1 MSEENKFDF
10 DSSEEREP
18 QSQQSETP
26 PDDSNSIFADIM
38 GALGVRDSPHRQRKG
53 GNEKKKAP
61 PNEDSNT
68 LSQLEMDVR
77 NSEWAASE
85 EITFSPEEPTKRAE
99 IIAIEGSRRKIK
111 PLLFLLPVLLLFAV
125 GSFVFFQDREPSPPA
140 PDVVATYSGINI
152 TTEELKAFI
161 KQEGIREMTHIICPA
176 HGYDHSQCDPAEECE
191 SHPIDTLEGYQQMTA
206 RLAMEKMVMAWAEE
220 NGMLQREDI
229 RHDMSD
235 LLNDATVS
243 QYATQLHQENLS
255 PDSISSWEVQKYYD
269 ENSAAYS
276 GKTLAEVEDEIRQ
289 ILASQKDEDFFPQYI
304 EKLKKTA
311 GLQVNFDVLKVTEP
325 TEQEVSAYYQQNKE
339 SYAVPETA
347 TYLEIRLTGDDAAKR
362 ATDAIRKIRSGES
375 FDSVAASFSEEGKAS
390 EQTVKKENVTANGLQ
405 KLFTMKIGDVTD
417 PIDNGDGSQSILK
430 LKSKT
435 EAGFQPV
442 SEVSK
447 EIRDTLLAEKTAKEY
462 EQRKTETLFSIHS
475 RRYTLGEFYT
485 EFLELSETYQK
496 EYVSFEKKKQLVEQI
511 IAQELLLEESGD
523 AASNGESA
531 HDMEELKIQ
540 YLSQMIHQEEVDD
553 KLAETTDEEAR
564 QYYEDNLDIMVL
576 PSTIKL
582 NLIWISQGENDEKKN
597 QAKSKAEEALTALKD
612 GTEFS
617 TVAKQY
623 SEDSSAENGGEIK
636 SSFHEGELDPG
647 LSKAISGLSAGEFSE
662 IVDFAGGYYIL
673 QVRERT
679 EARQLTF
686 EEVSEN
692 IKAHLQE
699 QQHEQLEADMEQT
712 LLDRFGFT
720 VYNKTLRQL
729 MKEIASESTN

>member
-1 MSEENKFDF
+1 
-10 DSSEEREP
+10 
-18 QSQQSETP
+18 
-26 PDDSNSIFADIM
+26 
-38 GALGVRDSPHRQRKG
+38 
-53 GNEKKKAP
+53 
-61 PNEDSNT
+61 
-68 LSQLEMDVR
+68 
-77 NSEWAASE
+77 
-85 EITFSPEEPTKRAE
+85 
-99 IIAIEGSRRKIK
+99 
-111 PLLFLLPVLLLFAV
+111 
-125 GSFVFFQDREPSPPA
+125 
-140 PDVVATYSGINI
+140 
-152 TTEELKAFI
+152 
-161 KQEGIREMTHIICPA
+161 MTHIICPA